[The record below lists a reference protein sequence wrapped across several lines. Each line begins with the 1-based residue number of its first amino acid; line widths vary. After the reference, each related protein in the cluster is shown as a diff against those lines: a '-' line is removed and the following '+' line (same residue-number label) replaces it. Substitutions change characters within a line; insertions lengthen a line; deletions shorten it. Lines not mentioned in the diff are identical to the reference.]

1 MNVSQNEFWEP
12 YTHSPSHSYLRVND
26 GHSQQ
31 QLNIN
36 PQDQQQLYQQLQLQN
51 QTNNQDSHFLP
62 HNDVTNEGLS
72 LTTQN
77 LIQQQ
82 QQQQLQLQQQQQQQ
96 QQFDCNE
103 MDDAINSVL
112 QNGSSVV
119 SPPVQQQKQRSISSP
134 SSTKKQRTNATSSP
148 ESENQQTLT
157 EEELYERRKAQNR
170 AAQRAFRER
179 KEGKLKELS
188 AKLSD
193 SEKKREEL
201 LKNIEDLRKQNMMLG
216 MENQILQKNT
226 AAQGG
231 NGDLMSQGSSDCGG
245 ISSCPTVNGNF
256 SFPSKVDF
264 VRSVI
269 IDPEHHGATK
279 DTIEK
284 VIKPSLKYEVDKE
297 EVLNISAVWDYLN
310 EWNRKLQQE
319 RDEDGDAFDVMG
331 VMDEL
336 KGKEKCHGYGPAYSL
351 ALVND
356 IVRRHLHQ

>member
-1 MNVSQNEFWEP
+1 MNVSPNEFWEP
-12 YTHSPSHSYLRVND
+12 YAHTPSSHSYLRIND
-26 GHSQQ
+26 GHPQQ

-36 PQDQQQLYQQLQLQN
+36 SQDQQLYQQLQLQN
-51 QTNNQDSHFLP
+51 QTNNQNSYFLP
-62 HNDVTNEGLS
+62 HNDATNECLS

-77 LIQQQ
+77 L
-82 QQQQLQLQQQQQQQ
+82 QQQQQ

-103 MDDAINSVL
+103 IDGAINSVL

-119 SPPVQQQKQRSISSP
+119 SPPVQQQQKQRSVSSP
-134 SSTKKQRTNATSSP
+134 SSTKKQRTNTAGIYTSSP

-201 LKNIEDLRKQNMMLG
+201 LKNIEDLRKQNMLLG
-216 MENQILQKNT
+216 MENQILQKST
-226 AAQGG
+226 GPG
-231 NGDLMSQGSSDCGG
+231 NGDLMSQDSSDCGNNC
-245 ISSCPTVNGNF
+245 CPTVNGSF
-256 SFPSKVDF
+256 SFPSTKEDF

-269 IDPEHHGATK
+269 TNPERHGATEN
-279 DTIEK
+279 TIEK
-284 VIKPSLKYEVDKE
+284 VIKPSLKYEVDKV

-310 EWNRKLQQE
+310 EWNHKLQQSQ
-319 RDEDGDAFDVMG
+319 DEDGDAFDIMG
-331 VMDEL
+331 VMEEL
-336 KGKEKCHGYGPAYSL
+336 KGKEKCHGYGPAYPL
-351 ALVND
+351 ALVDD